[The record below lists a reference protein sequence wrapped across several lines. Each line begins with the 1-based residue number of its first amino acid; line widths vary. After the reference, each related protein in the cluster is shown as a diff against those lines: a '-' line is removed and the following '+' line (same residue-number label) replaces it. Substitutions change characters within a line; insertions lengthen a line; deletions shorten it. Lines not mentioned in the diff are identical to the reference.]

1 MAIEQQRRRGV
12 HLFDVVLRR
21 WATRSKAAA
30 FLRLQREADLQRQ
43 LLASEMRHAAARDRY
58 DSQKEAEAAE
68 ALQALEARL
77 VNEFA
82 AERAAFERDAD
93 ERLAAERASLMSQH
107 AAALAALAAER
118 ARSEELL
125 ANQSDADVN
134 VLRNEYALQ
143 TDRTAAAH
151 ACALAEARLLY
162 GDDLAELQGQLEDAQ
177 QALRD
182 APEPVDNQDELL
194 ALEAEAS
201 AQVRGMS
208 LSMAVVFFSNALE
221 ARSRRL
227 LARAFAV
234 LKAAAASASAVAL
247 RDIDHADAL
256 REVVLESNKAAA
268 RVTGVLG
275 SRARA
280 LDLHETAPRRRLES
294 VAARRALPA
303 LLQRARHPAR
313 GPRVRTFVPEGRARR
328 GARTPSRDA
337 AQLELED
344 AVARALSEGERA
356 SLKAL
361 ADREALAESTL
372 EAREQEL
379 LAYHGADMDALDAKH
394 QREIEAAVAEAEQ
407 RMRAQ
412 REAAERALVETH
424 RSTLKSA
431 QSQYEAA
438 VKAALAD
445 KDRARLLQAQKQAL
459 QRVLRVLRRGCASL

>member
-1 MAIEQQRRRGV
+1 MIASQKALESANRAKERALAVLERVAVRYLRRSVSGSFEVWDRALAIEQQRRRGV

-21 WATRSKAAA
+21 WARQSVAAA

-68 ALQALEARL
+68 ALRALEARL

-82 AERAAFERDAD
+82 AERAAFERDAAQ
-93 ERLAAERASLMSQH
+93 RLADERASLMSQH
-107 AAALAALAAER
+107 GAALAALAAER

-268 RVTGVLG
+268 RVTGSSDFG
-275 SRARA
+275 ARA

-294 VAARRALPA
+294 VAARRAVPA

-313 GPRVRTFVPEGRARR
+313 GPRVRNVFSEGRVRSGAGSKQGRGAARTRGRGRARF
-328 GARTPSRDA
+328 
-337 AQLELED
+337 E
-344 AVARALSEGERA
+344 
-356 SLKAL
+356 
-361 ADREALAESTL
+361 
-372 EAREQEL
+372 
-379 LAYHGADMDALDAKH
+379 
-394 QREIEAAVAEAEQ
+394 
-407 RMRAQ
+407 
-412 REAAERALVETH
+412 
-424 RSTLKSA
+424 
-431 QSQYEAA
+431 
-438 VKAALAD
+438 
-445 KDRARLLQAQKQAL
+445 
-459 QRVLRVLRRGCASL
+459 

>member
-1 MAIEQQRRRGV
+1 
-12 HLFDVVLRR
+12 
-21 WATRSKAAA
+21 
-30 FLRLQREADLQRQ
+30 
-43 LLASEMRHAAARDRY
+43 MRHAAARDRY

-68 ALQALEARL
+68 ALQA
-77 VNEFA
+77 
-82 AERAAFERDAD
+82 AERRGYWMNSLRNARRSNSDAG
-93 ERLAAERASLMSQH
+93 ERLAAERSSLMSQH
-107 AAALAALAAER
+107 GAALAALAAER

-125 ANQSDADVN
+125 ANQSDADVT

-268 RVTGVLG
+268 RVTGSSDLARVLW
-275 SRARA
+275 
-280 LDLHETAPRRRLES
+280 TFMRRRHVGAWNQWRRVALYQRFCNERDILLE
-294 VAARRALPA
+294 AA
-303 LLQRARHPAR
+303 
-313 GPRVRTFVPEGRARR
+313 RVRTFFPEGRVRS
-328 GARTPSRDA
+328 GAGSQADA

-356 SLKAL
+356 SLEGARRPRGPRRIYVRG
-361 ADREALAESTL
+361 ARAGAPSVSWPPIWTL
-372 EAREQEL
+372 WTPNIKETLKRPSRRRSERL
-379 LAYHGADMDALDAKH
+379 K
-394 QREIEAAVAEAEQ
+394 
-407 RMRAQ
+407 AQ
-412 REAAERALVETH
+412 RAARRASPRGNAPRHPEERTV
-424 RSTLKSA
+424 
-431 QSQYEAA
+431 A
-438 VKAALAD
+438 V
-445 KDRARLLQAQKQAL
+445 RG
-459 QRVLRVLRRGCASL
+459 RREGGFSG